1 MSIICTTG
9 NLLKANT
16 EALVNTVNCEG
27 FMGKG
32 IAYQFKLAY
41 PLNNQDYIK
50 ACRNG
55 ELKIGTIHY
64 FKENGKIIFNFPTKN
79 KWRAKSKLEYID
91 LGLEALAKLIIQL
104 NIKSISIP
112 PLGSGNGGLLW
123 SDVKPLIID
132 KLSSLSP
139 SVIIHLYEPSKTNYS
154 IHVLKEPKLSL
165 SALILMK
172 IKDRLIEFNAFRLQ
186 KGAFFMDLFSGN
198 DYFNFSGYKYG
209 PYDYSIDIIS
219 RNIKEFQQYHNVK
232 DTNEAYTILYN
243 KLISKKID
251 DALNTFEPYIN
262 KACAYVNNI
271 PTTHELECLA
281 TVAYI
286 VKHNPSID
294 KNSIILKFNSWSE
307 HKAKEFSNEE
317 IATAIDNLYKDDILG
332 KDITGYCIAT

>member
-9 NLLKANT
+9 NLLKADT

-50 ACRNG
+50 ACRTG
-55 ELKIGTIHY
+55 KLTIGTIHY
-64 FKENGKIIFNFPTKN
+64 FRENGKIIINFPTKN
-79 KWRAKSKLEYID
+79 KWRAKSKIEYIE
-91 LGLEALAKLIIQL
+91 LGLESLINIIIEL

-123 SDVKPLIID
+123 SDVKPLIIS
-132 KLSSLSP
+132 KLSDLSNT
-139 SVIIHLYEPSKTNYS
+139 VDIHLYEPSKNNYAAK
-154 IHVLKEPKLSL
+154 VLKEPKLSM

-172 IKDRLIEFNAFRLQ
+172 IKYYLNNFSAFRLQ

-209 PYDYSIDIIS
+209 PYDHSIDIIS
-219 RNIKEFQQYHNVK
+219 RNIREFQQYHNVK
-232 DTNEAYTILYN
+232 NTDEAYTILYN
-243 KLISKKID
+243 KLISKKLEMK
-251 DALNTFEPYIN
+251 LNTFEPYIK
-262 KACAYVNNI
+262 KACNYVNRI
-271 PTTHELECLA
+271 STTHELECIA

-294 KNSIILKFNSWSE
+294 ENGIITKFKTWSK
-307 HKAKEFSNEE
+307 HKAAEFSNEE
-317 IATAIDNLYKDDILG
+317 ISQAINALYKEEIFYM
-332 KDITGYCIAT
+332 DITGYCIAR